1 MTLAHRLYGSLVLDA
16 ATYEDVEADP
26 SAWPQALAIV
36 LAFSAA
42 AAIGFT
48 GAAPRAGFVVAA
60 ALASL
65 AGWLSWAVIVAYL
78 GIRVFPEP
86 QTRSGVGE
94 LTRTLG
100 FSLTPGLFLVLLV
113 VPFAPP
119 ATLVV
124 VFVWMLAAMIVA
136 VRQAL
141 DFTHTARAVGV
152 CLAGWALVAA
162 LVLAAGF
169 VFGSRVS

>member
-1 MTLAHRLYGSLVLDA
+1 MTLARRFYGSLVLDA

-42 AAIGFT
+42 AASGLN
-48 GAAPRAGFVVAA
+48 GAAPRAGVVVAA

-65 AGWLSWAVIVAYL
+65 AAWLSWAAIVGYL
-78 GIRVFPEP
+78 GTRVFPEP
-86 QTRSGVGE
+86 QTHSDVGE

-100 FSLTPGLFLVLLV
+100 FSLTPGLFLVLLA

-119 ATLVV
+119 VTLVV
-124 VFVWMLAAMIVA
+124 VFVWMFAAMIVA
-136 VRQAL
+136 VRHAL
-141 DFTHTARAVGV
+141 DFTHTTRAVGV
-152 CLAGWALVAA
+152 CVVGWTLVAA